1 MIGTKVYVYW
11 GGGGGV
17 VKGGVRGG
25 GRVEDKQKVEGG
37 WQLQMGICLRRRVEK
52 AGGSGGVGG
61 RGEKVGGGGEEALGW
76 GGREGGGGGGRHK
89 SDISWKEKR
98 KEGRA
103 YQGGS
108 ADSPWQDIER
118 VTCRLA
124 EHKLT
129 LAMDL
134 ASGFCP

>member
-1 MIGTKVYVYW
+1 MGGEKRL
-11 GGGGGV
+11 GGGGG
-17 VKGGVRGG
+17 GGG
-25 GRVEDKQKVEGG
+25 GRR
-37 WQLQMGICLRRRVEK
+37 LRW
-52 AGGSGGVGG
+52 G
-61 RGEKVGGGGEEALGW
+61 GEKV
-76 GGREGGGGGGRHK
+76 GGGGGRHK